1 MARRQKQQRQAV
13 IASHREQIYI
23 KDFVSRPV
31 AEKAV
36 VLDGLP
42 NSFSPQAIGKSNPLR
57 IEVMG
62 NIFNASHR
70 AAVPE
75 VASVLECSETTVRR
89 ALNFDNSDG
98 MLAATR
104 SRRGLRRRRLRCST
118 LDEIR
123 SIIDLLVPVKSGR
136 RYRVLKWTR
145 IRLYSEYRKLVPNVI
160 YAHLK
165 VT

>member
-36 VLDGLP
+36 ALDVLDGLP
-42 NSFSPQAIGKSNPLR
+42 NSFSPQTIGKSNPLR

-70 AAVPE
+70 SAVPE
-75 VASVLECSETTVRR
+75 VA
-89 ALNFDNSDG
+89 
-98 MLAATR
+98 
-104 SRRGLRRRRLRCST
+104 
-118 LDEIR
+118 
-123 SIIDLLVPVKSGR
+123 LL
-136 RYRVLKWTR
+136 
-145 IRLYSEYRKLVPNVI
+145 
-160 YAHLK
+160 
-165 VT
+165 

>member
-1 MARRQKQQRQAV
+1 MARRQKQERQAV
-13 IASHREQIYI
+13 ITSHREQIYI

-36 VLDGLP
+36 ALDVLDGLP

-89 ALNFDNSDG
+89 ALNFENSDG

-136 RYRVLKWTR
+136 RYRV
-145 IRLYSEYRKLVPNVI
+145 S
-160 YAHLK
+160 
-165 VT
+165 